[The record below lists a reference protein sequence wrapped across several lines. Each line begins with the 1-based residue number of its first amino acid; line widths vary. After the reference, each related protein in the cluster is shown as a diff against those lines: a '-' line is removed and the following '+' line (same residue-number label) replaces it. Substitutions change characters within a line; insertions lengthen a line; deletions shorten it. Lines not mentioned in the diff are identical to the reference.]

1 MAVKKLKVAVVIP
14 THYDTKSSLHVLLSG
29 YRKLMKSNGIE
40 VTIFTDKKNNVGY
53 KGFKVVKIQSVDY
66 KTVIEKVLFV
76 LGVPRFYYTDIIQKL
91 KGYDVIETSNP
102 EFYMFAYQSYLAAKK
117 YGAML
122 VYRTS
127 QTVDGF
133 FLFHLTKY
141 LTKPFIKKAYD
152 FASALLFTNPE
163 AAQRC
168 LRLGYAA
175 NKKKFII
182 LGHGVDTA
190 LFKPIKAEK
199 RENSKK
205 EFSGVHKDKLYEQ
218 SKKKILLSVGGLIPL
233 KGHQLIIQALKKIH
247 EQLSNSVELWIVG
260 EGPYKKKLQE
270 LAISLGLQ
278 GSVKFLGGIEHEKL
292 PKIYNQADVF
302 VLANFQE
309 ITPAVSEAL
318 ACGIPVV
325 VRECGGRKFI
335 IPNENYG
342 LVSKKFDVEDMA
354 IKIMVLLKNPSLQQ
368 SIAQKGRK
376 RIIQKFS
383 ISTYAE
389 RLYKAISGRKK

>member
-14 THYDTKSSLHVLLSG
+14 THYDAKSSLHVLLSG
-29 YRKLMKSNGIE
+29 YMRLMKSKNIE
-40 VTIFTDKKNNVGY
+40 VAIFTDKKNNVDY
-53 KGFKVVKIQSVDY
+53 KGFKVVKIQSIDY
-66 KTVIEKVLFV
+66 KTLIEKVLFV
-76 LGVPRFYYTDIIQKL
+76 LGIPRFYYTDLIQKL
-91 KGYDVIETSNP
+91 NGYDVIETSNP

-117 YGAML
+117 YGAKL

-133 FLFHLTKY
+133 FLFHLVKY

-175 NKKKFII
+175 DKKKFII

-190 LFKPIKAEK
+190 LFKPINA
-199 RENSKK
+199 KK
-205 EFSGVHKDKLYEQ
+205 

-233 KGHQLIIQALKKIH
+233 KGHQLIIRALKKIH

-260 EGPYKKKLQE
+260 DGPYKKKLQE
-270 LAISLGLQ
+270 LAISLGVL

-292 PKIYNQADVF
+292 PGIYNRADVF
-302 VLANFQE
+302 VMANFQE

-318 ACGIPVV
+318 ACNIPVV
-325 VRECGGRKFI
+325 VMECGGRKFI
-335 IPNENYG
+335 LPNENYG
-342 LVSKKFDVEDMA
+342 LISKKFDVEDMA
-354 IKIMVLLKNPSLQQ
+354 SKIMALLKNPSLQQ

-383 ISTYAE
+383 ISAYAE
-389 RLYKAISGRKK
+389 RLYKAISGVEK